1 MRIKIDYLNQN
12 PTKQQT
18 SLLFLSLF
26 FFLFICFFI
35 IFASLLH
42 AAENQVN
49 SQKIEDILR
58 QDILR
63 FVGPISDTLK
73 FTIPD
78 DAYLVRLNPKR
89 LVKAEIGKLPLA
101 YNMLIR
107 NVDPVEKALFQDAQ
121 DGKWDNFNLFR
132 AAMVAEGERD
142 PAKIKNYEIKLD
154 SILQKV
160 KIKNQNNNPASAEIL
175 TRELFESLHHEIMT
189 RQYDVN
195 CTNLSRVFETGKFNC
210 VSATVLFNVLGEKA
224 GLDVH
229 ALEMPGHALS
239 RVRFADKEFDLETTC
254 PDWFNLENREE
265 LATATTKHVAQ
276 SKSTASN
283 QITGNNISNQ
293 NLTYTR
299 TESAKLAELSKKSRE
314 ITSVQLIAT
323 IYYNHGV
330 DLLNEK
336 RYAEAAMANIKA
348 LHLDPESETA
358 WGNLMVAINNWAI
371 ELSSGN
377 TTKGIKRYDLAAILL
392 DQGWYIDASYEK
404 FKTNQ
409 LHVYYHW
416 ILDLAMKG
424 RIDAAKE
431 VFSYAD
437 KRLPNNPI
445 LARLMDTILSQSEKQ
460 NTQQISFTQER

>member
-1 MRIKIDYLNQN
+1 MFV
-12 PTKQQT
+12 
-18 SLLFLSLF
+18 SLLY
-26 FFLFICFFI
+26 
-35 IFASLLH
+35 
-42 AAENQVN
+42 AAENQSN
-49 SQKIEDILR
+49 NQKNEDLLR

-63 FVGPISDTLK
+63 FVGPISDK
-73 FTIPD
+73 SKNFTIPD
-78 DAYLVRLNPKR
+78 DAYLVSLNPRR
-89 LVKAEIGKLPLA
+89 LVKPEMGKLPAA

-107 NVDPVEKALFQDAQ
+107 NIDPAEKALFQDAQ

-142 PAKIKNYEIKLD
+142 PAKIRSYEAKLD
-154 SILQKV
+154 SILQKI
-160 KIKNQNNNPASAEIL
+160 KAKNQNANKNNNPASAENL
-175 TRELFESLHHEIMT
+175 TRELFESLHREIMT
-189 RQYDVN
+189 RQYDIN
-195 CTNLSRVFETGKFNC
+195 CTNLGSVFETGKFNC

-239 RVRFADKEFDLETTC
+239 RVRFANKEMDIETTC
-254 PDWFNLENREE
+254 SDWFMLDNKEA
-265 LATATTKHVAQ
+265 LAAATTRRVAK
-276 SKSTASN
+276 SEPATPNPIAGNDMKNKST
-283 QITGNNISNQ
+283 Q
-293 NLTYTR
+293 NAM
-299 TESAKLAELSKKSRE
+299 TESEKLTELSKKSRE
-314 ITSVQLIAT
+314 ITPVQLIAT

-336 RYAEAAMANIKA
+336 RYAEAAMVNIKA

-358 WGNLMVAINNWAI
+358 WGNFMVAINNWAI

-392 DQGWYIDASYEK
+392 DQGWYIDTSYEK

-416 ILDLAMKG
+416 ILDLAIKG
-424 RIDAAKE
+424 RVDAAKE

-437 KRLPNNPI
+437 KRLPNNPV
-445 LARLMDTILSQSEKQ
+445 LAKLMDTIQQQPIQQ
-460 NTQQISFTQER
+460 NK